1 MPLHRIMNVSEINR
15 DGNKMELKK
24 ILHKKKTTH
33 VFTLIMLIL
42 FSSFS
47 LYGSNY
53 FVHGQFLSTADA
65 RNPLFLD
72 SYWTETPST
81 NSSPLDL
88 TTPNRIEVGPGEG
101 PSTLAVVIVNTG
113 RSDITGVKGYLALTD
128 QFRSIPGQ
136 NGVNTSNVSVA
147 SYNAIVKPG
156 ESFPLYF
163 PVNVLRNATVGPYSS
178 SLDLVYSKV
187 QEVGQITTTME
198 IPFRITGKV
207 ILDATSLTQNLTTG
221 TLNKAVIAIKNKG
234 SADANGVIATITNL
248 NGNTVTNLGDSSTGN
263 QNNRSGNSTDNS
275 TSTKSATQTVSQD
288 SNEIN
293 QTISN
298 IATLEANTFDIGKIR
313 SNELIQ
319 IKPLLY
325 ADYNAGGTIQSMN
338 LEVSYNDAYGNKKSS
353 NTVIGLVI
361 SPNPPESTLSVL
373 PDKSNFVKKDHDS
386 SQISKSNDSSIIIRS
401 GKIEKMDFVVN
412 NTGGKSLNDV
422 LLSLASSSDSVKI
435 LGDSRWAIPVFS
447 PYEEKK
453 LSTTVYAADDVISK
467 PVSFTVDAN
476 YISGGKTRSDSMSLG
491 AYIEGQI
498 KVTAYDVAINEIG
511 GAPNLVGNLLNEGNT
526 MAFFTRI
533 QVVESDSD
541 NGSLTPIKNS
551 STSTVNNSTSSA
563 HNLFLNIPPSQYLGD
578 LTENSPLPF
587 GIPINIT
594 TNAPKGDYPISLV
607 ITYKDNLRNDHKL
620 ILNETVTYKP
630 RIQDSSDSS
639 NGIFGLP
646 NNMILIVTM
655 VIIIIIIVVITVIFI
670 RRRRRRKQLSS
681 MSNEESNI
689 TEDSDN
695 PAKDDI
701 NSTLFDNDDEEK

>member
-1 MPLHRIMNVSEINR
+1 
-15 DGNKMELKK
+15 MELKK